1 MFEEFLNMP
10 DKKVYL
16 FHLGKEPINNILL
29 NLDSKEY
36 VIFADINPKFAI
48 PFEFQMKLFE
58 QASIIEEEIKSH
70 LL

>member
-1 MFEEFLNMP
+1 MFEEFLSMP

-48 PFEFQMKLFE
+48 PFEFQMKLF
-58 QASIIEEEIKSH
+58 
-70 LL
+70 